1 MPIKILAVIASVGLV
16 GCASPFLS
24 ALPEWTPIAA
34 PDTSKVES
42 VLFLVGD
49 AGNVK
54 FERSPLLNYLAADVE
69 AWSAALRRDSAAII
83 VYLGD
88 NVYPDGIRDGTDP
101 SFREDSARLHAQL
114 EPISGPF
121 ARKYASAAFFVP
133 GNHDWGNLRGTPG
146 VLRLKNEEAF
156 LDRRRERGLNA
167 RLLPSAGEPGP
178 AEVDFGSR
186 LRLLFID
193 SAWWLFNYTSPQK
206 TRMLVATDQAMRS
219 SGNRTVLMFAHHPL
233 QSGGAHGGLVP
244 FWEGIGVRYLLA
256 RSGTLLQD
264 LNSIPYQGLHAE
276 METIF
281 KRTKIPFVFVGG
293 HDHSLQVIK
302 ATEEGDPHFM
312 LASGSASKLTAVGDA
327 KGQLFRKASPGYMK
341 LVVKRDGT
349 LDLYVVATGNE
360 FLKCDQLEV
369 QVQADC
375 IKKGIG
381 AFETVY
387 SMHLTPTTPGP

>member
-1 MPIKILAVIASVGLV
+1 MPTKNLLLIVAAILC

-24 ALPEWTPIAA
+24 PLPEWKPIAE
-34 PDTSKVES
+34 PDTSQVES

-49 AGNVK
+49 AGNVT
-54 FERSPLLNYLAADVE
+54 FEHSPLLNYLAADVE
-69 AWSAALRRDSAAII
+69 SWSAALKRDSAAII

-88 NVYPDGIRDGTDP
+88 NVYPDGIRDATDP
-101 SFREDSARLHAQL
+101 LFREDSARLHAQL
-114 EPISGPF
+114 EPVSGPL
-121 ARKYASAAFFVP
+121 ARQYASAAFFVP
-133 GNHDWGNLRGTPG
+133 GNHDWGNLRGMAG
-146 VLRLKNEEAF
+146 VRRLKNEEEF
-156 LDRRRERGLNA
+156 LDRRRKRGLNA
-167 RLLPSAGEPGP
+167 RLLPGAGEPGP

-219 SGNRTVLMFAHHPL
+219 AGNRTVLMFAHHPL

-293 HDHSLQVIK
+293 HDHSMQVIK

-312 LASGSASKLTAVGDA
+312 LASGSASKLTTVGDA
-327 KGQLFRKASPGYMK
+327 KGQLFRQASPGYMK
-341 LVVKRDGT
+341 LMIKRDGT
-349 LDLYVVATGNE
+349 LDLYVMATGDT
-360 FLKCDQLEV
+360 FLKCEQPEPEV
-369 QVQADC
+369 QAEC
-375 IKKGIG
+375 MKNGIA
-381 AFETVY
+381 AFKTVF
-387 SMHLTPTTPGP
+387 SMHLTPATSGP